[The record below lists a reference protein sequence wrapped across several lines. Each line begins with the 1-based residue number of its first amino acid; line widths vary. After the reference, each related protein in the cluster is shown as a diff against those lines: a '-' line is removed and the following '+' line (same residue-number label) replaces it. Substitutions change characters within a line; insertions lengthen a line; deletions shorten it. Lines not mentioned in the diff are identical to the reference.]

1 MNTIIITGSNGFI
14 GSNLVKTLSTTHKLI
29 LLVRVKSK
37 PKKTKY
43 IFNKNIS
50 FKFFKNNTD
59 LKNLLKKIKG
69 SWLIHCATHYVK
81 KHQSNDIA
89 KIINSNI
96 ELGTILLDNLN
107 IMGTK
112 NFINFSTIWEN
123 YNGIK
128 NNPHNLYS
136 ASKQAFEKIINYYQ
150 INNKKINFYSLVISD
165 TYGANDKRQK
175 LISVLKKNIIN
186 KKETKI
192 ISKNL
197 HINLLNVNDIV
208 SGVFILLK
216 SKIKPGKY
224 SMINKIPFKAID
236 LIQQIQKRVKSQVK
250 IKWLSSKK
258 IKEKI
263 YNYKSLPGWKPR
275 NTNIDDLIKFILRN

>member
-14 GSNLVKTLSTTHKLI
+14 GSNLVNTLSKTHKLI

-37 PKKTKY
+37 SKKTKY

-50 FKFFKNNTD
+50 FKFFKNNTE
-59 LKNLLKKIKG
+59 LKNLLKKVKG

-81 KHQSNDIA
+81 KHQSNDIV

-107 IMGTK
+107 VMGTK

-175 LISVLKKNIIN
+175 LISVIKKNIIN

-236 LIQQIQKRVKSQVK
+236 LIQQIQKRIKSQVK

-275 NTNIDDLIKFILRN
+275 NTNIDDLIKFILRD

>member
-197 HINLLNVNDIV
+197 YINLLNVNDIV

-275 NTNIDDLIKFILRN
+275 NTNIDDLIKFILRD

>member
-14 GSNLVKTLSTTHKLI
+14 GSNLVNTLSKTHKLI

-37 PKKTKY
+37 SKKTKY

-50 FKFFKNNTD
+50 FKFFKNNTE
-59 LKNLLKKIKG
+59 LKNLLKKVKG

-81 KHQSNDIA
+81 KHQSNDIG

-107 IMGTK
+107 VMGTK

-136 ASKQAFEKIINYYQ
+136 ASNQAFEKIINYYQ

-175 LISVLKKNIIN
+175 LISVIKKNIIN

-236 LIQQIQKRVKSQVK
+236 LIQQIQKRIKSQVK

-275 NTNIDDLIKFILRN
+275 NTNIDDLIKFILRD